1 VDGANAWQSFLNV
14 TLPGLRPVL
23 SFVTMV
29 TILASANMFGQSYLM
44 TQGQPG
50 TETRTL
56 IYQIAE
62 TGLRNFQMGDAAAMS
77 YVMTIMLVFL
87 SIVVFWLFRD
97 APRSEEAELMATS
110 VEPTHGASR
119 SGARSAT
126 AGKARGPGTR
136 SPARKVVRYV
146 VLVLLGLLFI
156 SPLIFMVSTSFKT
169 RQDATAIP
177 PSWIPP
183 NPTTDAYTAILNAA
197 GTPVLRWFANSL
209 IAAACNALLVVAT
222 ASLAA
227 YALAR
232 MEFRVKRVVFAL
244 IVATLFVPPV
254 ILTIPNYLIVGQ
266 LRWLDTLVAV
276 IVPTAASAFG
286 VFFLRQFFLS
296 LPRELEEAAFLDGAN
311 RWQIFYRV
319 ILPLSRPALVTLGL
333 LAFLTNW
340 NDFLWPVYV
349 LFSPE
354 SQTLP
359 AGLSTLQ
366 SANSVRYDLLMAGAV
381 IASVPALLLF
391 MFSQR
396 FVIEGVSRSGIKG

>member
-1 VDGANAWQSFLNV
+1 
-14 TLPGLRPVL
+14 
-23 SFVTMV
+23 
-29 TILASANMFGQSYLM
+29 
-44 TQGQPG
+44 
-50 TETRTL
+50 
-56 IYQIAE
+56 
-62 TGLRNFQMGDAAAMS
+62 
-77 YVMTIMLVFL
+77 
-87 SIVVFWLFRD
+87 
-97 APRSEEAELMATS
+97 MATS

-119 SGARSAT
+119 SGASYAT

-136 SPARKVVRYV
+136 SPARQVVRYV
-146 VLVLLGLLFI
+146 VLVILGLLFI

-169 RQDATAIP
+169 RQDATAVP

-183 NPTTDAYTAILNAA
+183 NPTTEAYTAILNAA
-197 GTPVLRWFANSL
+197 GTPVLRWFGNSL
-209 IAAACNALLVVAT
+209 IAAACHALLVVAT

-232 MEFRVKRVVFAL
+232 MEFRFKRVVFAL

-276 IVPTAASAFG
+276 IIPTAASAFG

-296 LPRELEEAAFLDGAN
+296 LPKELEEAAFLDGAN

-391 MFSQR
+391 VFSQR